1 MTDNRDINYV
11 QLTQR
16 EVNLLLRYGYPF
28 EEIEAQLRACN
39 DPKRTNTIQIGVLNI
54 EHLIGD

>member
-1 MTDNRDINYV
+1 MTDDSDLKTV

-28 EEIEAQLRACN
+28 EEIEAN
-39 DPKRTNTIQIGVLNI
+39 
-54 EHLIGD
+54 